1 MIVSNLGERAACPK
15 LQTPKNFSKV
25 AGLAH
30 NLLAEHKN
38 QNFACGVFA
47 MIFPLRRIAVS
58 LSWFAAGVVFIGASL
73 TPAPVDAQTT
83 SVKRAAPPAKAR
95 VKASSRNTSS
105 SWVPNPGVNA
115 RESYLI
121 VDATSGRELA
131 SDRPDELRHP
141 ASLTKLMTI
150 YLTFSALDS
159 GRLSLGDGLQV
170 SVNALNAP
178 PTKMGMTPGGTV
190 NVRDA
195 TMALVTRSA
204 NDAAV
209 LLAEAL
215 GGSEEAFARLMTQ
228 KARQLGM
235 TSTVFRN
242 ASGLP
247 NSEQVTTARD
257 LSKLAN
263 ALLRDYPHYYA
274 IFSAQ
279 SYAYRGRTLEN
290 HNRMLGNYEG
300 ADGLKTG
307 YTNASGFNLVMS
319 AVRDNRRLIGVVMG
333 GTSAAQRDRTM
344 AALMD
349 RGFSLAAAMQ
359 LSPWTSQRKP
369 PSARYTAAQFDPG
382 SSFAEAYRPPQA
394 APQQVSPKYA
404 GFVPPA
410 PAAPPAA
417 QTAFAAAPPPSAP
430 AMSDTPALGSW
441 VIQVGSFSEPQ
452 AAQAA
457 LERATAALPN
467 ARSVSAIVDEVQ
479 MANRVF
485 HRARLIN
492 LSQEQATEGCKRL
505 EKRKIYCSALQVT
518 AWNTPGAR

>member
-1 MIVSNLGERAACPK
+1 
-15 LQTPKNFSKV
+15 
-25 AGLAH
+25 
-30 NLLAEHKN
+30 
-38 QNFACGVFA
+38 
-47 MIFPLRRIAVS
+47 MIFPLRRIAVGF
-58 LSWFAAGVVFIGASL
+58 SWLAVSILFLGASL
-73 TPAPVDAQTT
+73 APSPVDAQTNSK

-95 VKASSRNTSS
+95 AKASSRSTSS
-105 SWVPNPGVNA
+105 SWVANPGVTA
-115 RESYLI
+115 KDAYLI

-131 SDRPDELRHP
+131 SDRADELRHP
-141 ASLTKLMTI
+141 ASVTKLMTI

-159 GRLSLGDGLQV
+159 GRLSLGDGLPV

-195 TMALVTRSA
+195 TMALITRSA

-209 LLAEAL
+209 LLAEGLA
-215 GGSEEAFARLMTQ
+215 GSEEAFARLMTQ

-257 LSKLAN
+257 LAKLAN

-274 IFSAQ
+274 IFSVQ

-290 HNRMLGNYEG
+290 HNRMLGNYDG

-349 RGFSLAAAMQ
+349 RGFTLASAMQ
-359 LSPWTSQRKP
+359 LSPWTSVRKP
-369 PSARYTAAQFDPG
+369 ASARYTAAQFDPG
-382 SSFAEAYRPPQA
+382 ASFAEAYRPPAAAQA
-394 APQQVSPKYA
+394 QPGQQQQVSPKFA
-404 GFVPPA
+404 GFVAPA
-410 PAAPPAA
+410 PAKPATTA
-417 QTAFAAAPPPSAP
+417 AFAAAPAAAAP
-430 AMSDTPALGSW
+430 ATAPPVASDIPALGSW

-467 ARSVSAIVDEVQ
+467 ARSASAIVDEVQ

-492 LSQEQATEGCKRL
+492 LSQEQAVEGCKRL
-505 EKRKIYCSALQVT
+505 EKRKVYCSALQVT

>member
-1 MIVSNLGERAACPK
+1 
-15 LQTPKNFSKV
+15 
-25 AGLAH
+25 
-30 NLLAEHKN
+30 
-38 QNFACGVFA
+38 
-47 MIFPLRRIAVS
+47 MIFPLRRIAVGF
-58 LSWFAAGVVFIGASL
+58 SWLAVSVLFLGASL
-73 TPAPVDAQTT
+73 APSPVDAQTKAK
-83 SVKRAAPPAKAR
+83 SVKRAVPPAKAR
-95 VKASSRNTSS
+95 AKAASRNTSS
-105 SWVPNPGVNA
+105 SWVANPGVTA
-115 RESYLI
+115 KDAYLI

-131 SDRPDELRHP
+131 SDRADELRHP
-141 ASLTKLMTI
+141 ASVTKLMTI

-159 GRLSLGDGLQV
+159 GRLSLGDALPV

-209 LLAEAL
+209 LLAEGLA
-215 GGSEEAFARLMTQ
+215 GTEEAFARLMTQ

-235 TSTVFRN
+235 SSTVFRN

-257 LSKLAN
+257 LAKLAN
-263 ALLRDYPHYYA
+263 ALMRDYPHYYA
-274 IFSAQ
+274 IFSVQ

-290 HNRMLGNYEG
+290 HNRMLGKYDG

-349 RGFSLAAAMQ
+349 RGFALAQAMQ
-359 LSPWTSQRKP
+359 LSPWTSVRKP

-382 SSFAEAYRPPQA
+382 ASFAEAYRPPA
-394 APQQVSPKYA
+394 TPSKQVSPKYA

-410 PAAPPAA
+410 RATPTAPAAFTAAPPAA
-417 QTAFAAAPPPSAP
+417 ADMPT
-430 AMSDTPALGSW
+430 LGSW

-457 LERATAALPN
+457 LERATAALPD
-467 ARSVSAIVDEVQ
+467 ARSASAIVDEVQ

-492 LSQEQATEGCKRL
+492 LSQDQAVEGCKRL
-505 EKRKIYCSALQVT
+505 EKRKVYCAALQVT

>member
-1 MIVSNLGERAACPK
+1 
-15 LQTPKNFSKV
+15 V
-25 AGLAH
+25 A
-30 NLLAEHKN
+30 
-38 QNFACGVFA
+38 
-47 MIFPLRRIAVS
+47 
-58 LSWFAAGVVFIGASL
+58 
-73 TPAPVDAQTT
+73 
-83 SVKRAAPPAKAR
+83 
-95 VKASSRNTSS
+95 
-105 SWVPNPGVNA
+105 NPGVTA
-115 RESYLI
+115 RDAYLI

-131 SDRPDELRHP
+131 SDHADDLRYP

-159 GRLSLGDGLQV
+159 GRLSLGDALPV

-209 LLAEAL
+209 LLAEGLA
-215 GGSEEAFARLMTQ
+215 GSEEAFARLMTQ

-235 TSTVFRN
+235 SSTVFRN

-257 LSKLAN
+257 LAKLAN

-279 SYAYRGRTLEN
+279 SYTYRGRVLTN
-290 HNRMLGNYEG
+290 HNRMLGNYDG

-349 RGFSLAAAMQ
+349 RGFTLASAMQ
-359 LSPWTSQRKP
+359 LSPWTSIRKP

-382 SSFAEAYRPPQA
+382 ASFAEAYRPPA
-394 APQQVSPKYA
+394 TPSKQVSPKYA

-410 PAAPPAA
+410 PATAAAPAAFTAAPPAA
-417 QTAFAAAPPPSAP
+417 AP
-430 AMSDTPALGSW
+430 DTPALGSW

-457 LERATAALPN
+457 LERATAALPD
-467 ARSVSAIVDEVQ
+467 ARSASAIVDEVQ

-492 LSQEQATEGCKRL
+492 LSQDQAVEGCKRL
-505 EKRKIYCSALQVT
+505 EKRKVYCSALQVT

>member
-1 MIVSNLGERAACPK
+1 M
-15 LQTPKNFSKV
+15 T
-25 AGLAH
+25 
-30 NLLAEHKN
+30 
-38 QNFACGVFA
+38 
-47 MIFPLRRIAVS
+47 FPLRRIAVGF
-58 LSWFAAGVVFIGASL
+58 SWLAVSVLFLGASL
-73 TPAPVDAQTT
+73 APSPVDAQTKAK
-83 SVKRAAPPAKAR
+83 SVKRAVPPAKAR
-95 VKASSRNTSS
+95 AKAASRNTSS
-105 SWVPNPGVNA
+105 SWVANPGVTA
-115 RESYLI
+115 KDAYLI

-131 SDRPDELRHP
+131 SDRADELRHP
-141 ASLTKLMTI
+141 ASVTKLMTI

-159 GRLSLGDGLQV
+159 GRLSLGDGLPV

-209 LLAEAL
+209 LLAEGLA
-215 GGSEEAFARLMTQ
+215 GTEEAFARLMTQ

-235 TSTVFRN
+235 SSTVFRN

-257 LSKLAN
+257 LAKLAN
-263 ALLRDYPHYYA
+263 ALMRDYPHYYA
-274 IFSAQ
+274 IFSVQ

-290 HNRMLGNYEG
+290 HNRMLGKYDG

-349 RGFSLAAAMQ
+349 RGFALAQAMQ
-359 LSPWTSQRKP
+359 LSPWTSVRKP

-382 SSFAEAYRPPQA
+382 ASFAEAYRPP
-394 APQQVSPKYA
+394 APPSKQVSPKYA

-410 PAAPPAA
+410 PATPTAAAAFTAAPPAA
-417 QTAFAAAPPPSAP
+417 D
-430 AMSDTPALGSW
+430 MPALGSW

-457 LERATAALPN
+457 LERATAALPD
-467 ARSVSAIVDEVQ
+467 ARSASAIVDEVQ

-492 LSQEQATEGCKRL
+492 LSQDQAVEGCKRL
-505 EKRKIYCSALQVT
+505 EKRKVYCAALQVT